1 LENGIQVNSDKTNTF
16 HRIDSD
22 GNRTYNKTTGKVV
35 NEATDK
41 GTETEELVV
50 RGQAQISGMLIQKI
64 GNQTW
69 ISSLL

>member
-1 LENGIQVNSDKTNTF
+1 M
-16 HRIDSD
+16 
-22 GNRTYNKTTGKVV
+22 V

-41 GTETEELVV
+41 GTETEELIV
-50 RGQAQISGMLIQKI
+50 RGQAQISGMLIQQQ